1 MARGANE
8 IPEGRVRPA
17 PAEAPSGL
25 PADDAF
31 HREALALAEE
41 SAGVG
46 VWSIDLTTQRVRGT
60 AQFFRIM
67 GLEPTSDSVPVDVI
81 RALRHPADRDRV
93 IAGFRDA
100 LDGGGDTYEIEY
112 RIIRP
117 DGNLRWIFGRG
128 RVIRDRH
135 GTPVRYSGVDLDI
148 TGRKA
153 TEAALEAAK
162 QELEQMNQVLERR
175 VRDRTAELEA
185 EAARRVEAES
195 RLNQSQKMEAVGQL
209 TGGIAHDFNNIL
221 QVIMGSLEIIHI
233 TLQRG
238 AADGASRES
247 RALAERVTAAAQR
260 AALSAKSLVQ
270 RLLAFGRQ
278 QPLAPTTLD
287 VNALVVDMTEI
298 IDRALGATIVV
309 ETALAEGGAL
319 VFADRSQLE
328 SVLLNLVV
336 NARDAMPRG
345 GWLRI
350 ATANIEYRENVPD
363 DLAPGAYVLID
374 VVDTGVGIA
383 PEHLDRVFEPFFTT
397 KDTGR
402 GSGLGLS
409 MVYGFVKQSGGHVR
423 IDSELGRGTTV
434 RIYLPGSTSS
444 EAGTRETTL
453 TTRRDADGPP
463 AARPGETILLVDD
476 DESVRRVGVTVLEDL
491 GYRVVEAADARAALR
506 ILTDPERPS
515 IDLVVTDVVLPGGM
529 SGADLGEV
537 LSRTK
542 PRLPVLFTSGYTRH
556 LTTRA
561 GQPVPEARLLHK
573 PYSIEALASRCR
585 QAIDDAGSTTGAV
598 S

>member
-1 MARGANE
+1 MSPESFDDGARREWNSRRQGAS
-8 IPEGRVRPA
+8 PP

-31 HREALALAEE
+31 DREALALAEE
-41 SAGVG
+41 SAGIG

-148 TGRKA
+148 TDRKA

-195 RLNQSQKMEAVGQL
+195 RLNQAQKMEAVGQL

-238 AADGASRES
+238 AADGASREA

-260 AALSAKSLVQ
+260 AALSAKSLIQ

-319 VFADRSQLE
+319 VFADRNQLE

-336 NARDAMPRG
+336 NARDAMPQG

-350 ATANIEYRENVPD
+350 DTANIEYRENVPD
-363 DLAPGAYVLID
+363 ELAPGAYVLID
-374 VVDTGVGIA
+374 VVDTGCRHRPRA
-383 PEHLDRVFEPFFTT
+383 SRPRVRALLH
-397 KDTGR
+397 D
-402 GSGLGLS
+402 
-409 MVYGFVKQSGGHVR
+409 QGHRPR
-423 IDSELGRGTTV
+423 I
-434 RIYLPGSTSS
+434 
-444 EAGTRETTL
+444 GTRPVDGLRVREAVGRARSHRQRARSRHHGQDL
-453 TTRRDADGPP
+453 SSGVDFERGRNPRD
-463 AARPGETILLVDD
+463 
-476 DESVRRVGVTVLEDL
+476 
-491 GYRVVEAADARAALR
+491 
-506 ILTDPERPS
+506 DP
-515 IDLVVTDVVLPGGM
+515 
-529 SGADLGEV
+529 
-537 LSRTK
+537 
-542 PRLPVLFTSGYTRH
+542 
-556 LTTRA
+556 
-561 GQPVPEARLLHK
+561 
-573 PYSIEALASRCR
+573 
-585 QAIDDAGSTTGAV
+585 
-598 S
+598 

>member
-1 MARGANE
+1 M
-8 IPEGRVRPA
+8 RPA

-31 HREALALAEE
+31 DREALALAEE

-67 GLEPTSDSVPVDVI
+67 GLEPTSDSVPVDAI

-238 AADGASRES
+238 AADGASRDA

-336 NARDAMPRG
+336 NARDAMPQG

-350 ATANIEYRENVPD
+350 ATANVEYRENVPERSR
-363 DLAPGAYVLID
+363 ARRVCPRRRRRYRRRHRPRASRPRVRAVLHD
-374 VVDTGVGIA
+374 QGHRPGVGTR
-383 PEHLDRVFEPFFTT
+383 PLDGLWLREAI
-397 KDTGR
+397 GR
-402 GSGLGLS
+402 ARSHRQRTRPRHNRQDLSSG
-409 MVYGFVKQSGGHVR
+409 VDR
-423 IDSELGRGTTV
+423 ERGR
-434 RIYLPGSTSS
+434 RP
-444 EAGTRETTL
+444 RD
-453 TTRRDADGPP
+453 DADEPP
-463 AARPGETILLVDD
+463 RRRRASCGAARRNDPAG
-476 DESVRRVGVTVLEDL
+476 RR
-491 GYRVVEAADARAALR
+491 
-506 ILTDPERPS
+506 
-515 IDLVVTDVVLPGGM
+515 
-529 SGADLGEV
+529 
-537 LSRTK
+537 
-542 PRLPVLFTSGYTRH
+542 
-556 LTTRA
+556 
-561 GQPVPEARLLHK
+561 
-573 PYSIEALASRCR
+573 
-585 QAIDDAGSTTGAV
+585 
-598 S
+598 